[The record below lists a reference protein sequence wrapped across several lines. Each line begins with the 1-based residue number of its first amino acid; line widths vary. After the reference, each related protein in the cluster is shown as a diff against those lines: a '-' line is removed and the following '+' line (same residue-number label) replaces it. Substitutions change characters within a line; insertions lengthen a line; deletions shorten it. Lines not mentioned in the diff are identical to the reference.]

1 MSYLLVTHVTHWTT
15 ATCDLMLQFSIH
27 DFLTSCL
34 HLNLSHHSFN
44 EWLKMVS
51 LSVSAPDKLIPR
63 NYSSN
68 MLVSI
73 QPSQGDADAE
83 EPGLYACSQTG
94 DSEFI
99 NYY

>member
-1 MSYLLVTHVTHWTT
+1 
-15 ATCDLMLQFSIH
+15 
-27 DFLTSCL
+27 
-34 HLNLSHHSFN
+34 
-44 EWLKMVS
+44 MVS